1 MASSPSMEAANVMV
15 RNREAIVM
23 DALKRANGENQVPAT
38 EEELDQ
44 IMRAMVCAL
53 SDDQEGFDQDL
64 IRIW

>member
-1 MASSPSMEAANVMV
+1 MEAANVMV